1 MTKESKVVSLTLKFN
16 RDEIDALFHIILNA
30 LSSNTLNEDAVNLCD
45 DMLRIVNKIISED

>member
-1 MTKESKVVSLTLKFN
+1 MTKESKVVSLTLEFN

-45 DMLRIVNKIISED
+45 NMLRIVNKIISED